1 MLQIL
6 YENAAPTLHDN
17 LPKAEK
23 FKRALDAA
31 AIKLFLRKGMHVK
44 EIDMGLTS
52 TRASANVSVG
62 HLM

>member
-17 LPKAEK
+17 LPEAEK

-31 AIKLFLRKGMHVK
+31 AIKLFCKRGC
-44 EIDMGLTS
+44 T
-52 TRASANVSVG
+52 
-62 HLM
+62 